1 MLMHAARLR
10 WQRQMRTGPQLVF
23 AVFPACRLKS
33 LARSDGNEMRTLTEW
48 STYVALALAGA
59 VLAGPV
65 VAASPEKAE
74 DATAAASAPVNVI
87 ELFTSQGCASCPTAD
102 ALLETFARRPNVV
115 ALTLPVDYWDYLGW
129 KDTLASPKFSARQ
142 RSYAT
147 VRGDGRVYTPQVIVN
162 GLKHALGSSETDI
175 EKAIAI
181 TGPKIEPY
189 RVGVRVRS
197 GKGHIVI
204 NLDAAREPAK
214 AGEATIWLALIRR
227 EVEVKIKRGENVGKI
242 GTYHNVVREWMP
254 VGMWNGTAATIKIA
268 HHAVKQSDADGCAI
282 ILQRGDAGAIIGAA
296 LLDKW

>member
-1 MLMHAARLR
+1 MHA
-10 WQRQMRTGPQLVF
+10 
-23 AVFPACRLKS
+23 
-33 LARSDGNEMRTLTEW
+33 LTEW

-65 VAASPEKAE
+65 S
-74 DATAAASAPVNVI
+74 AASAEKSEDAIQAPAAAVNVI

-102 ALLETFARRPNVV
+102 ALLKTFAERPNVV

-162 GLKHALGSSETDI
+162 GLKHALGSSEADI
-175 EKAIAI
+175 KKAIAV
-181 TGPKIEPY
+181 TGPKIDPY

-197 GKGHIVI
+197 GKEHIVI
-204 NLDAAREPAK
+204 SLDASREPAK

-227 EVEVKIKRGENVGKI
+227 EVEVKIKRGENVGKV
-242 GTYHNVVREWMP
+242 GVYHNVVREWMP

-296 LLDKW
+296 LLEKW